1 MPRLV
6 YGCKFL
12 SLTDSA
18 HNIHYTSQVVRMS
31 GFIWEDETRHAVLEG
46 HATLERT
53 AESLARSQRTAV
65 ETERIAEEV
74 VSELGA
80 QRETLLH
87 SKRRLTDTDH
97 ELSQTRVL
105 LRKMTLHVLTNKII
119 LIFIIVLEICIL
131 AGVCYIKFS
140 H

>member
-1 MPRLV
+1 
-6 YGCKFL
+6 
-12 SLTDSA
+12 
-18 HNIHYTSQVVRMS
+18 MS